1 VAELILKITGDSRDA
16 EAKLSALERAVART
30 SGTIS
35 RSAGELNKF
44 YGGVGRFATSASA
57 DLQRLERNAT
67 SAANALRRANIE
79 ARGGGRI
86 ASGGAAGGA
95 GSFSFGGNVRAGA
108 KDFALGAVGGSVA
121 GATTA
126 ILTNT
131 GDYVKESIA
140 AYSEATRATAFFEAS
155 AKRAKIPIA
164 ELRAEVKL
172 LQRDFNLTGEQAER
186 ALAQATRV
194 SRMAGRPY
202 GGAQLLQATIRAAAG
217 AGLAPSEA
225 PTLLRQI
232 ASGEDEAFDRLL
244 GVNPSTLYAQEAR
257 RTGRSASSLDDE
269 EKLRIRIN
277 AVLKEGNA
285 SLDAYN
291 RYLDSAAGKTDRL
304 KSGWDDLT
312 VAAGSFFHKVMVA
325 GPIALIEAN
334 ADLARGKAARSWLD
348 SFTLPSERTPA
359 AAPASGSPFALG
371 RQILEG
377 AGDFG
382 SAAMRM
388 LGLLPDPIAERRARI
403 AGFGDVA
410 TEARWQGIL
419 RERDLANAEYR
430 ALPDRIAGLRGQ
442 QSALQSS
449 LAQGALGIF
458 ALQNRRAALGETTET
473 AEQLRRRI
481 FGTADSLGGRAGAQY
496 TIEALGSYDPR
507 RLSTEARDR
516 LRAAL
521 DTEIK
526 ARTEEE
532 REKMRL
538 LAKISA
544 HLEQLVGQQAPKT
557 AIAGEKPERPVD
569 VRITDASPTTTA
581 SITGVQRGGVGSVSG
596 DGGVTDFPL

>member
-16 EAKLSALERAVART
+16 EAKLSSLERAVART

-35 RSAGELNKF
+35 RATGTLNQF

-67 SAANALRRANIE
+67 RAADAMRRAQIE

-86 ASGGAAGGA
+86 GGAAGAGIGGGIGA
-95 GSFSFGGNVRAGA
+95 GGR
-108 KDFALGAVGGSVA
+108 DFLLGAVGGGVA

-126 ILTNT
+126 AL
-131 GDYVKESIA
+131 GGASSFVQESVGAYVEG
-140 AYSEATRATAFFEAS
+140 TRATAFLEAT
-155 AKRAKIPIA
+155 AKRTKQSYAD
-164 ELRAEVKL
+164 LRGEVQL
-172 LQRDFNLTGEQAER
+172 LRREFNLSQRDAET

-194 SRMAGRPY
+194 AAMAGRP
-202 GGAQLLQATIRAAAG
+202 GGGGDLLRATTRAAAA
-217 AGLAPSEA
+217 AGVSPDRVPDLI
-225 PTLLRQI
+225 RQLGTG
-232 ASGEDEAFDRLL
+232 SDEATDLLL
-244 GVNPSTLYAQEAR
+244 GVNPSTLYKQEAA
-257 RTGRSASSLDDE
+257 RTGRKESSFSDQERTL
-269 EKLRIRIN
+269 IRIN

-285 SLDAYN
+285 SMAAYN
-291 RYLDSAAGKTDRL
+291 AYLDSAAGKTDRL
-304 KSGWDDLT
+304 SALWADVKAKSGEALANILPYALAAPTAGLT
-312 VAAGSFFHKVMVA
+312 LAYGAGGGGAAPQSGGLFDIGRGVLGAGAAGSNL
-325 GPIALIEAN
+325 IAQGFA
-334 ADLARGKAARSWLD
+334 AFQARQQAQRD
-348 SFTLPSERTPA
+348 
-359 AAPASGSPFALG
+359 
-371 RQILEG
+371 
-377 AGDFG
+377 
-382 SAAMRM
+382 
-388 LGLLPDPIAERRARI
+388 RI
-403 AGFGDVA
+403 AGFGDAA

-419 RERDLANAEYR
+419 RERDLANAETR
-430 ALPDRIAGLRGQ
+430 ALPDRIAALRGQ
-442 QSALQSS
+442 QGQLQSS

-458 ALQNRRAALGETTET
+458 ALQNRRAALGETPET

-569 VRITDASPTTTA
+569 LLITNKSDTTA
-581 SITGVQRGGVGSVSG
+581 SITGVQRGGVGSVAG